1 MRYLMINL
9 MIYLN
14 LMMFHD
20 KFDDI
25 FDDKFDDIF
34 DDKFDDIFEFDDIS

>member
-1 MRYLMINL
+1 MIYL
-9 MIYLN
+9 IYLN

-20 KFDDI
+20 QFDEI

-34 DDKFDDIFEFDDIS
+34 DDKFDDIFEFDDV